1 MGIKSLEFFKSN
13 NFANSIITE
22 ISVTNWDMDNEK
34 YCSIG
39 IEGDFANNEIE
50 KLNKQEIINQ
60 TNP

>member
-13 NFANSIITE
+13 NFANDGEEIKTITL
-22 ISVTNWDMDNEK
+22 SVL
-34 YCSIG
+34 
-39 IEGDFANNEIE
+39 NNEIE